1 MGDVKNEIKSHIV
14 AAGCTLTEVV
24 ERMNKARPAGEKTTP
39 QNITNKLTRGTI
51 RYSEVKEMAKAAGYE
66 IVWKKL

>member
-14 AAGCTLTEVV
+14 AAGLTLTEVV
-24 ERMNKARPAGEKTTP
+24 ARINEARPAGEKTTP

-51 RYSEVKEMAKAAGYE
+51 RYAEAKEIAKAAGYE